1 MNNPYVGKTWVD
13 RVSEYPTRRLLTDT
27 TDPTDTKEVY
37 VTRQEGTI
45 TEAGDVFDASTMNGL
60 ESRINSAFN
69 ALAPAGFTEL
79 TATLQAGSVMLI
91 FMNVAITTTA
101 TYDIFTDVYGVSPTA
116 VSVTTGE
123 LTLTFEAQESD
134 LSVKVRVY

>member
-13 RVSEYPTRRLLTDT
+13 RISEYPTRRLLTDT

-37 VTRQEGTI
+37 VTRQEGTV

-60 ESRINSAFN
+60 ESRINTAFSA
-69 ALAPAGFTEL
+69 LSPAGFTEL
-79 TATLQAGSVMLI
+79 TGTLSSGATTCVITSTS
-91 FMNVAITTTA
+91 ITTTA
-101 TYDIFTDVYGVSPTA
+101 TYDFFTDVYGVNPTSVA
-116 VSVTTGE
+116 VDAGE
-123 LTLTFEAQESD
+123 MTLTFEEQESD

>member
-1 MNNPYVGKTWVD
+1 MINPYVGKTWVD

-37 VTRQEGTI
+37 VTRQEGTV

-101 TYDIFTDVYGVSPTA
+101 TYDIFTDVYGVSPTS

>member
-1 MNNPYVGKTWVD
+1 MINPYVGKTWVD

-101 TYDIFTDVYGVSPTA
+101 TYDIFTDVYGVSPTS

>member
-13 RVSEYPTRRLLTDT
+13 RISEYPTRRLLTDT

-37 VTRQEGTI
+37 VTRQEGTV

-101 TYDIFTDVYGVSPTA
+101 TYDIFTDVYGVSPTS

>member
-37 VTRQEGTI
+37 VTRQEGTV

-69 ALAPAGFTEL
+69 ALSPAGFVEVTGTLL
-79 TATLQAGSVMLI
+79 TGSTSLTLSDASISSTSTLD
-91 FMNVAITTTA
+91 F
-101 TYDIFTDVYGVSPTA
+101 FTDVYGVSPTA
-116 VSVTTGE
+116 VSVTSGSV
-123 LTLTFEAQESD
+123 TLTFEAQESD
-134 LSVKVRVY
+134 LSVKVRAY